1 LETLTYCSSYL
12 AFIGISKETKF
23 EQEKPLVDYN
33 IQIFQDTLA
42 KVFARGRGG
51 GGGFRGCYE

>member
-1 LETLTYCSSYL
+1 LETLTYCPSYL

-42 KVFARGRGG
+42 KVFARGRGVM
-51 GGGFRGCYE
+51 

>member
-1 LETLTYCSSYL
+1 LEILTFCPSYL
-12 AFIGISKETKF
+12 ALIGISKETKF

-42 KVFARGRGG
+42 KVFARGRGVM
-51 GGGFRGCYE
+51 